1 MIKIITTLIPFIKE
15 LVFGK
20 KGEYDNDS
28 LGTTLKKWF
37 IFLLIVGSLTLNVV
51 VVERLVKVS
60 LSMVKV
66 QHERDG
72 LKAQVESLKSLKER
86 NEELSKFLD
95 ACIARGEIKPNPK

>member
-1 MIKIITTLIPFIKE
+1 
-15 LVFGK
+15 
-20 KGEYDNDS
+20 
-28 LGTTLKKWF
+28 
-37 IFLLIVGSLTLNVV
+37 
-51 VVERLVKVS
+51 